1 MKLIWKELLHAN
13 YRCGR
18 MHTNRAQ
25 ASDVYCMLPSA
36 ARMVDHT
43 ARCAF
48 ENASGF
54 FVHDNTFSI
63 LREVNNN
70 V

>member
-18 MHTNRAQ
+18 MRTRRAP

-36 ARMVDHT
+36 VRMYT
-43 ARCAF
+43 RM
-48 ENASGF
+48 
-54 FVHDNTFSI
+54 
-63 LREVNNN
+63 
-70 V
+70 

>member
-25 ASDVYCMLPSA
+25 ASANVYPNVTA
-36 ARMVDHT
+36 APVDHT

-54 FVHDNTFSI
+54 FTH
-63 LREVNNN
+63 NNN
-70 V
+70 TIGI

>member
-36 ARMVDHT
+36 VRMCT
-43 ARCAF
+43 RM
-48 ENASGF
+48 
-54 FVHDNTFSI
+54 
-63 LREVNNN
+63 
-70 V
+70 

>member
-18 MHTNRAQ
+18 MHTNRAP

-36 ARMVDHT
+36 VRMCTRNVT
-43 ARCAF
+43 AATPVTTLPGAPLKTHRDFC
-48 ENASGF
+48 
-54 FVHDNTFSI
+54 VQQ
-63 LREVNNN
+63 
-70 V
+70 

>member
-18 MHTNRAQ
+18 MHTGIGCVLYVALGCAN
-25 ASDVYCMLPSA
+25 VYPNVTA
-36 ARMVDHT
+36 APVDHT

-54 FVHDNTFSI
+54 FTH
-63 LREVNNN
+63 NNN
-70 V
+70 TISI

>member
-18 MHTNRAQ
+18 MHTHVALGCAN
-25 ASDVYCMLPSA
+25 VYPNVTA
-36 ARMVDHT
+36 APVDHT

-54 FVHDNTFSI
+54 FTH
-63 LREVNNN
+63 NNN
-70 V
+70 TIGI

>member
-18 MHTNRAQ
+18 MRINRAQ

-36 ARMVDHT
+36 VRMYT
-43 ARCAF
+43 RM
-48 ENASGF
+48 
-54 FVHDNTFSI
+54 
-63 LREVNNN
+63 
-70 V
+70 

>member
-36 ARMVDHT
+36 VRMCARM
-43 ARCAF
+43 
-48 ENASGF
+48 
-54 FVHDNTFSI
+54 
-63 LREVNNN
+63 
-70 V
+70 